1 MSGSSEIPQGPSS
14 PSYHEVV
21 AAALRHGDR
30 PPQARTWRTDFT
42 FFCDETGN
50 TGPQFYAPDQPLYME
65 AGWLVPNARCDEL
78 ARGFVEVESR
88 HGFSPQTKGTRLK
101 DHRRGQECMAEALTL
116 VAKSA
121 TPFLYVV
128 EKRFFICAKAVETYF
143 DPNYNPAI
151 EAVETFDPNVRKL
164 RADILYRA
172 PEKLIAAFADAFRRE
187 DSAAIASLG
196 PAWVAALRD
205 DRQAG
210 MAFQLQVGL
219 PEIRGHMAEEFTRT
233 RALGLPRGYNS
244 LNAPTLAQ
252 TFQLI
257 ERSSPPCNLI
267 HDQCESL
274 APIYQYF
281 FDRYRNARQDLLP
294 KLDGSME
301 IFGFRN
307 LHSLSFGDSEQMPL
321 LRACDYLTAMCVEFA
336 RRAIAAEDIPNEVRL
351 GAEHGWG
358 RMLREARNQ
367 KAGPTPFQIGEI
379 MAADR
384 WIEQLAARYV
394 S

>member
-1 MSGSSEIPQGPSS
+1 MSGSSEIPERPLS
-14 PSYHEVV
+14 PTYHEAV
-21 AAALRHGDR
+21 AAALRRGDG
-30 PPQARTWRTDFT
+30 PAPARTWRTDFT

-50 TGPQFYAPDQPLYME
+50 TGPQFYAPDQPLYVE
-65 AGWLVPNARCDEL
+65 AGWLVHNGRCEDL
-78 ARGFVEVESR
+78 ARAFAETEAR
-88 HGFSPQTKGTRLK
+88 HGFNPKTKGTRLK
-101 DHRRGQECMAEALTL
+101 DHRRGRECVVEALAL
-116 VAKSA
+116 VAQSA

-128 EKRFFICAKAVETYF
+128 EKRYFICAKAVETYF
-143 DPNYNPAI
+143 DPNYNPAVDAI
-151 EAVETFDPNVRKL
+151 ETFDPNIRKL
-164 RADILYRA
+164 RADLLYRA
-172 PEKLIAAFADAFRRE
+172 PETLVSAFAEAFRRE
-187 DSAAIASLG
+187 DSAAIAGLG
-196 PAWVAALRD
+196 PAWVAALRS

-219 PEIRGHMAEEFTRT
+219 PEIQRHMAEEFART

-267 HDQCESL
+267 HDQCETL
-274 APIYQYF
+274 APIYRYF
-281 FDRYRNARQDLLP
+281 FDRYRDARPDVLP
-294 KLDGSME
+294 KLDGGIE

-336 RRAIAAEDIPNEVRL
+336 RRAIADEDIPEQVRVC
-351 GAEHGWG
+351 AEHGWG
-358 RMLREARNQ
+358 RMLREARNLETDQ
-367 KAGPTPFQIGEI
+367 TRFQIGEI

-384 WIEQLAARYV
+384 WIERVAARHV
-394 S
+394 V